1 MYILMDIA
9 HTATELFQSLP
20 FRSGTVFRSIHI
32 CAVTSHLLHSL
43 EDILLRTVL
52 FIKLL
57 SCLQSDIVILD
68 MLILLT
74 YLLTYHSDYRLS
86 QCILRL
92 LMFDS
97 SNRDRWMYRETEN
110 YSSRWSKQT
119 DLSTKISVLVSHW
132 NLFVLVCTV
141 SSICE
146 TAQAACDMYPLH
158 FLARCRKRRLNQAL
172 SVLFLSIGFFWVCF
186 LLFIRATFYVPL
198 VCISICSVSWL
209 LFPTPNRRGH

>member
-1 MYILMDIA
+1 MDIA

-20 FRSGTVFRSIHI
+20 FRSGTVFRS
-32 CAVTSHLLHSL
+32 TSHLRRHFPSSALAWRHTSSNCA
-43 EDILLRTVL
+43 IHKTFVMPAKWHCH
-52 FIKLL
+52 FGHVNP
-57 SCLQSDIVILD
+57 S
-68 MLILLT
+68 

-119 DLSTKISVLVSHW
+119 DLSTKISALVSHW